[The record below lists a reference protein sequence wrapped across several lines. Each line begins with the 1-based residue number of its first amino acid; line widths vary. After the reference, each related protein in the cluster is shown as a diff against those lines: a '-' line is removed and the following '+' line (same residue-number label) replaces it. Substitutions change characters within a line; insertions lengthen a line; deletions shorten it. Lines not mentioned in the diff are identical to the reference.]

1 MAKYTIIAD
10 IGKGLINMLR
20 DRLVPEP
27 IDKSE
32 SIGICE
38 PKERGGYIVGVH
50 PYDIKEDTSGQH
62 QEKVVL
68 PDGSVQDPPA
78 KIELYYMISV
88 CSKAELDTKA
98 VDEARIIGKIIQ
110 IFKDNPTIPARYMP
124 SSTNE
129 PMENVPISPL
139 PLNMEE
145 KVKVWTMFGESYKLS
160 VFYVVG
166 PIAIDS
172 EVIHKP
178 RRRVETVLLNS
189 SQRLPRKIVQ
199 FETRIKEEDI
209 DDEYT
214 EHNDEEEDED
224 TGDDL
229 GGDDDAGGDDDLGGD
244 DLGGDDSGGDDLG
257 EDDSGGDDSG
267 GDDLDGD
274 DLGGDDLGED
284 DSGGDGL
291 GGDDLGEDDLGD
303 DS

>member
-62 QEKVVL
+62 QEKVIL

-78 KIELYYMISV
+78 KIELYYMVSV